1 MKING
6 NFRDECNIWNKKYLM
21 ELIADKTAEEKISE
35 LEYVGIATVQNE
47 TQWKDKKMSRAPVSC
62 WIESCSLK

>member
-1 MKING
+1 
-6 NFRDECNIWNKKYLM
+6 M

-47 TQWKDKKMSRAPVSC
+47 TQ
-62 WIESCSLK
+62 